1 MIKNEKDLLKTRLGL
16 AILKVIQ
23 DNKEK
28 AKENKLEGVKDIHLI
43 NSLRKLEAAS
53 GVPYA
58 SIQQIT
64 KGTKNASFTTWMAI
78 IEGLNLTPQ
87 DFFQQYYD
95 KVKLDQSEYTRKTKK
110 KKP

>member
-28 AKENKLEGVKDIHLI
+28 AKENKLEGTKDIHLI

-64 KGTKNASFTTWMAI
+64 KGVKNSSFTTFMAI

-87 DFFQQYYD
+87 DFFQHYYTN
-95 KVKLDQSEYTRKTKK
+95 VKINQSENIGRLKK
-110 KKP
+110 KKS